1 MTIVWQSTVESI
13 TKPQAAK
20 KEGSRRKGWYSWWGG
35 GAAAPAGKPPADLA
49 QRKSSDSA
57 GKPAGSVKQQASEP
71 STTMVS
77 TGTGTSG
84 EYTLMSSTSP
94 TKSNTLSSNSP
105 AKTSCTA
112 DTSINVQDAILPLS
126 LHVEVLGTHDQR
138 VNALTSSIVGTT
150 HNLSLASEQQPHTQ
164 SVLVDNR
171 HGYEVVNMESENA
184 AGQINTSVESETITV
199 LVTEDKQELQ
209 VSQLA
214 DQNQTVV
221 AERSLEIMNKECH
234 VNLGQTDI
242 NLSQSVPIYAQST
255 TFLEHKQEN
264 GGVVTGT
271 DIASV
276 TYTTQNTV
284 VTVSVNNGEVE
295 TGVHEAEVVGKV
307 QVVGVV
313 DTHATLVT
321 ETVPL
326 PATLGAVD
334 VPVDTPADTVVS
346 LVGPP
351 PPPLLALPFSSP
363 LAVTPAASD
372 NTVVC
377 VEQSSAVHHVSTIVS
392 GGEVDTAIHAEAVK
406 KVTAWNATQSAGGT
420 TESVSGFFVTSGL
433 YCRIRIWCDMYTD
446 DN

>member
-1 MTIVWQSTVESI
+1 
-13 TKPQAAK
+13 
-20 KEGSRRKGWYSWWGG
+20 
-35 GAAAPAGKPPADLA
+35 LA
-49 QRKSSDSA
+49 QHKSSDSA
-57 GKPAGSVKQQASEP
+57 GKPAGSVKQQASEL
-71 STTMVS
+71 STTTVS
-77 TGTGTSG
+77 TGTGTTG
-84 EYTLMSSTSP
+84 EYALMSSTSP
-94 TKSNTLSSNSP
+94 TKSNMLSSTSPTKSNMLSSNSP
-105 AKTSCTA
+105 AKTSYTA

-126 LHVEVLGTHDQR
+126 SHVEVLGTCDQT
-138 VNALTSSIVGTT
+138 VNTSTSSIVGTT
-150 HNLSLASEQQPHTQ
+150 HSLSLAPEQQPHTQ
-164 SVLVDNR
+164 LVLIDNR
-171 HGYEVVNMESENA
+171 HGYKVVNMESDNA
-184 AGQINTSVESETITV
+184 DGLRNTSAESETISA

-214 DQNQTVV
+214 DHNQTVG
-221 AERSLEIMNKECH
+221 AERSLEITNKECH
-234 VNLGQTDI
+234 VNLGQTDV
-242 NLSQSVPIYAQST
+242 NSSQSVPIYAQST
-255 TFLEHKQEN
+255 TFLEHKQET

-271 DIASV
+271 DVASV

-284 VTVSVNNGEVE
+284 VTVSVNSGEVE
-295 TGVHEAEVVGKV
+295 AVVHEAEVVGKV

-313 DTHATLVT
+313 DTHAKSVT
-321 ETVPL
+321 ATVPQ
-326 PATLGAVD
+326 PASLGAMGM
-334 VPVDTPADTVVS
+334 PVDTPADTVVS

-351 PPPLLALPFSSP
+351 PPPLLALPVSSP

-433 YCRIRIWCDMYTD
+433 YFCRIRVWCDLYSD